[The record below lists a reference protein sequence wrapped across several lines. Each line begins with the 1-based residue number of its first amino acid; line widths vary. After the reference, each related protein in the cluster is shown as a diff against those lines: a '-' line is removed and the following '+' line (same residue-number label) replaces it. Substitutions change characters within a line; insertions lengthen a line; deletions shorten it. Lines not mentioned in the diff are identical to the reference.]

1 MKSAIFY
8 FIPAGRNNE
17 NEICKFLHIL
27 YFIPADVDIEK
38 PWVKL
43 GQVGHQVV
51 MAAQN
56 QLTFVKTFTFNEG

>member
-1 MKSAIFY
+1 MKMKSASFYIF
-8 FIPAGRNNE
+8 
-17 NEICKFLHIL
+17 HIL
-27 YFIPADVDIEK
+27 FQPVDIEK

-56 QLTFVKTFTFNEG
+56 QLTFVKTFTFNDG